1 MRSGRIALYALL
13 LILGDVWQIDAAT
26 YYVATTG
33 SDARSCGTAQ
43 TITTPKQTIGSG
55 VTCLSSGDTLS
66 IRAGTYAEILEWFG
80 WPGGTQGTSWAT
92 AITISAYANEAVTI
106 KPGGS
111 NRDYI
116 LVMRGSASGATDAPK
131 YIIFNGIT
139 FDGSNVSGNYEIGV
153 RAWDATTTPTADAPA
168 HHIRFQN
175 GRVTNGQAGQGFL
188 VSWGSDGVEIIN
200 MEIDHNNGPT
210 NVPNNT
216 QGIYGAAN
224 DLLVER
230 CHIHDNWGYGIS
242 NINSVPGLD
251 NSRQTIRDNFVYNN
265 GQGGT
270 GLGGINLGEGTGNL
284 IYNNVVYGNQG
295 PGIILGFGNGS
306 DGTIIYNNT
315 VYNNTGIGIYIR
327 PQDSNALIRNNISY
341 LNAGGNYTDSSSGGT
356 ATEDHNLFTDPFFTN
371 PGAGNFTLSAASVGA
386 INLGTTT
393 AYTTDIVGAVR
404 PTGAAFDIGAYE
416 YGAVADVDTPAG
428 GTIFASD
435 LFTGTAGTAWTSHSG
450 EIGTTWTVQTGSSA
464 GPVLSDADR
473 LRSNSTPGNTFTYAS
488 VTPISNQYDVS
499 ADLVVF
505 TQTTDSAFQ
514 LIGRASTGTATHYL
528 GMYNLATGM
537 FELEVAVAGSYT
549 QLDQC
554 TMTVTNG
561 STVRLRLELRDAIKK
576 LYVNDV
582 FCASS
587 TDNSVTQ
594 VGHAGMGIY
603 TPTTAGTNTTD
614 IHMDRFV
621 AQDVDTQLPVTVAR
635 QRLRWK

>member
-1 MRSGRIALYALL
+1 MRTLLSAFVAWLICGGYAS
-13 LILGDVWQIDAAT
+13 AAT

-43 TITTPKQTIGSG
+43 TLTTPKQTIGNG
-55 VTCLSSGDTLS
+55 VTCLAAGDTLS

-80 WPGGTQGTSWAT
+80 WPGGTLGTSWAT

-111 NRDYI
+111 GQSYI
-116 LVMRGSASGATDAPK
+116 LVMRGSGSGATDAPK
-131 YIIFNGIT
+131 YVIFNGIT
-139 FDGSNVSGNYEIGV
+139 FDGTNVSGNYEIGV
-153 RAWDATTTPTADAPA
+153 RAWDATTTPNADAPA

-175 GRVTNGQAGQGFL
+175 GRITNGQAGQGIL

-230 CHIHDNWGYGIS
+230 CTIHDNWGYGIS

-251 NSRQTIRDNFVYNN
+251 NSRQTIRNNRVYNN
-265 GQGGT
+265 GLGGT

-284 IYNNVVYGNQG
+284 IYNNVVYGNAG
-295 PGIILGFGNGS
+295 PGIILGFGSGS
-306 DGTIIYNNT
+306 DGTLIYNNT

-341 LNAGGNYTDSSSGGT
+341 SNGGGNYTDSSSGGT
-356 ATEDHNLFTDPFFTN
+356 ATQDHNFFTDPLFTN
-371 PGAGNFTLSAASVGA
+371 AGASNFTLSASSGA
-386 INLGTTT
+386 INAGVTT
-393 AYTTDIVGAVR
+393 AYTTDISGNIR
-404 PTGAAFDIGAYE
+404 PSGAAFDIGAYE
-416 YGAVADVDTPAG
+416 YGAVTDVDTPAG

-435 LFTGTAGTAWTSHSG
+435 LFAGTAGTAWTSHNG

-464 GPVLSDADR
+464 GPVLSDANR
-473 LRSNSTPGNTFTYAS
+473 LRSNSTPGNTFTWAS
-488 VTPISNQYDVS
+488 GTPISNQYDVS
-499 ADLVVF
+499 ADLVVL
-505 TQTTDSAFQ
+505 TQTTDTAYQ

-528 GMYNLATGM
+528 GMYNLATGD

-549 QLDQC
+549 QLAQC

-561 STVRLRLELRDAIKK
+561 STVRLRMELRDAIKK

-587 TDNSVTQ
+587 TDNTVTQ
-594 VGHAGMGIY
+594 AGHAGMGIY
-603 TPTTAGTNTTD
+603 TPTTADTNSTG

-621 AQDVDTQLPVTVAR
+621 AQDVDTQLPVTVTR
-635 QRLRWK
+635 QRLRWR